1 MRQILAYLA
10 AVAGIIGMTSVF
22 FLKLAADITRIQ
34 VSQNVLDKTDILLTE
49 AESQLANATLR
60 ELQNFVQNLTSST
73 EGL

>member
-10 AVAGIIGMTSVF
+10 AVARIIGMTSVF